1 MPLSFLSPERE
12 NMLEYLTE
20 ITPLLLLI
28 AAVYASYKMQFLIF
42 RIIKKRS
49 SLLYVPKVSFLITLA
64 LIIWVFHTMNVLSAA
79 FHALLFVF
87 YFGAIIIGSIIGG
100 LVVLKKKE
108 NRDIQNSNPD
118 SSEDIPK

>member
-1 MPLSFLSPERE
+1 
-12 NMLEYLTE
+12 MLEYLTE